1 MSLDDSFVFSS
12 SLSEEDESKI
22 PVEPS
27 LSSGF
32 ALAEES
38 FRFLFAALVL
48 PAPVFGFLIKGG
60 EHHHELSS
68 EELVGMVVRA
78 SRMVRRLPARW
89 AGMGNGASAV
99 EVEVEGEE
107 V

>member
-1 MSLDDSFVFSS
+1 MSLDESFVVSS
-12 SLSEEDESKI
+12 SLSEEEESKI

-27 LSSGF
+27 LISGF
-32 ALAEES
+32 AFAEES
-38 FRFLFAALVL
+38 FRFLLAALVL
-48 PAPVFGFLIKGG
+48 PAPVLGFRIRGG

-78 SRMVRRLPARW
+78 SRMVKRLPARC
-89 AGMGNGASAV
+89 AGMGSGAGAV
-99 EVEVEGEE
+99 EVEVEGEA